1 MNKRVLLVDNHPL
14 VRFGLR
20 SFLLEHGFNI
30 IGEAEDGAQAL
41 LMAEELKPHWVILDV
56 ALPKLN
62 GLQVIYHLLAA
73 DRPMNVIVFTGQ
85 ELKHYVNACIQAG
98 ACGFVRKTAPLE
110 SLMCAMESAAMGHV
124 WLPASRVYGGKAEH
138 GRSHGLTHRVSD
150 CERKVMSLLLQGK
163 SNNEIS
169 QILNRSPKTTSAQK
183 KSVLQ
188 KLNVSSIA
196 ELISVTTINRR
207 MNPL

>member
-62 GLQVIYHLLAA
+62 GLQVIYHLLAV

-110 SLMCAMESAAMGHV
+110 SLMCAIESAAMGHV
-124 WLPASRVYGGKAEH
+124 WLPASRVEGGRGEQASPH
-138 GRSHGLTHRVSD
+138 SLAHRISD
-150 CERKVMSLLLQGK
+150 RERKVMSLLLQGK

>member
-1 MNKRVLLVDNHPL
+1 
-14 VRFGLR
+14 
-20 SFLLEHGFNI
+20 
-30 IGEAEDGAQAL
+30 
-41 LMAEELKPHWVILDV
+41 
-56 ALPKLN
+56 
-62 GLQVIYHLLAA
+62 
-73 DRPMNVIVFTGQ
+73 
-85 ELKHYVNACIQAG
+85 
-98 ACGFVRKTAPLE
+98 
-110 SLMCAMESAAMGHV
+110 MGHV
-124 WLPASRVYGGKAEH
+124 WLPASRVQGGRGEQASPH
-138 GRSHGLTHRVSD
+138 SLAHRISD
-150 CERKVMSLLLQGK
+150 RERKVMSLLLQGK